1 MNTKQAQYAIEL
13 AKTKNFSQVS
23 EKLNISQ
30 PTLSKQ
36 IINLENSLGV
46 KLFERSTA
54 SVSVTPAGEHF
65 VREAQQLLFQEE
77 QLLRSLEQYSNE
89 EKGRLTIGI
98 SPFRNLF
105 LMPQIV
111 NGVKEAFPGIHVI
124 LHETNSDQLRK
135 EAAEGKYDFA
145 IVNLPVDE
153 SQLDVICLEEELLVL
168 AVPNTMVDRL
178 PVSEDA
184 DQIDFADCKDLP
196 FVVMAKSQEMRR
208 YFDSLCAN
216 CNVMPE
222 ISLEVAGG
230 IITAWSMACA
240 GMGATLLPL
249 SFFGNRQFDSSL
261 TLYKLKGMN
270 YTRQPAV
277 VTRRGQYLSKAAR
290 FAIGLL
296 QETEMSKESNGFR

>member
-1 MNTKQAQYAIEL
+1 MNTKQVQYAIEL

-23 EKLNISQ
+23 DKLNISQ

-36 IINLENSLGV
+36 IINLENTLGV

-65 VREAQQLLFQEE
+65 VREAQKLLFREE
-77 QLLRSLEQYSNE
+77 QLIRSMEEYSNE

-111 NGVKEAFPGIHVI
+111 SAVKQAFPGIQVI

-153 SQLDVICLEEELLVL
+153 SQLDVVCLEEELLVL

-178 PVSEDA
+178 HVPVDA
-184 DQIDFADCKDLP
+184 GQIDFADCKDIP

-208 YFDSLCAN
+208 YFDSLCAD
-216 CNVMPE
+216 CDVLPE
-222 ISLEVAGG
+222 ISLEVSGG
-230 IITAWSMACA
+230 ITTAWSMARA
-240 GMGATLLPL
+240 GLGATLLPL
-249 SFFGNRQFDSSL
+249 SFFGNRQFDNNL
-261 TLYKLKGMN
+261 TLFKLKGMD
-270 YTRQPAV
+270 YRRQPAI

-296 QETEMSKESNGFR
+296 QQTVTTKE

>member
-1 MNTKQAQYAIEL
+1 MNTKQVQYAIEL

-36 IINLENSLGV
+36 IIGLENTLGV

-65 VREAQQLLFQEE
+65 VREAQELLYREE

-111 NGVKEAFPGIHVI
+111 NAIKEKFPGIQVV

-145 IVNLPVDE
+145 IVNLPVDDAL
-153 SQLDVICLEEELLVL
+153 LDVVCLEEELLVL
-168 AVPNTMVDRL
+168 AVPNAMVDRL
-178 PVSEDA
+178 PAPENA
-184 DQIDFADCKDLP
+184 EQIEFADCKEIP

-208 YFDSLCAN
+208 YFDSLCAS

-222 ISLEVAGG
+222 ISVEVAGG
-230 IITAWSMACA
+230 IITAWSMARA
-240 GMGATLLPL
+240 GLGATLLPL
-249 SFFGNRQFDSSL
+249 SFFGNDHFDNDL
-261 TLYKLKGMN
+261 TLFKLKGMD
-270 YTRQPAV
+270 YTRQPAI

-290 FAIGLL
+290 FAMQLL
-296 QETEMSKESNGFR
+296 QETTVSKESNGFR